1 MHERG
6 DGGACA
12 CMRKWEFLH
21 IMEIPLRPLLL
32 ILSRALFTS
41 LSLRSPKQSH
51 SRSGRGRTER
61 GGRRPQSLIPIP
73 LLTPTIRRTDDG
85 AASGAAAALKQTR
98 RVSGGA
104 AEHSQTK
111 LRGWSTLRKHNFIL
125 KIKNHI
131 SKFCILF

>member
-12 CMRKWEFLH
+12 WMRKWEFLH

-32 ILSRALFTS
+32 ILSRAPRIS

-51 SRSGRGRTER
+51 SRSSGRTER

-125 KIKNHI
+125 KIKDHTP
-131 SKFCILF
+131 KFCILF